1 MAVLSS
7 LTKLSGDPN
16 DNSSQG
22 STSGT
27 TTLDLR
33 RLDIL
38 KYVNLD
44 RIPEDTRHMKKGK
57 KAGVRAVYLGK
68 TLRLC

>member
-16 DNSSQG
+16 DSSSQG

-33 RLDIL
+33 LDIL

-44 RIPEDTRHMKKGK
+44 QIPDDKGYMKKSE
-57 KAGVRAVYLGK
+57 KAGLRAI
-68 TLRLC
+68 